1 MKDIVELTRLYL
13 NETLDSDDIELLN
26 EFIGLRTG
34 AIVVGLG
41 KVKQY
46 ASKLDQEIGSL
57 RRDLSDL
64 RKSTPEDAP
73 QKLADAL
80 ETMGKLFW
88 LQRKMGMY
96 TALTAAATGVG
107 VDNNGVYPSR
117 KTLRKIRAAKD
128 QSNYSSLS
136 GLLEWS
142 QCKFPKRRS
151 ENG

>member
-1 MKDIVELTRLYL
+1 MKNIVELTRLYL
-13 NETLDSDDIELLN
+13 NETPDSDDMELLN

-107 VDNNGVYPSR
+107 VDKS
-117 KTLRKIRAAKD
+117 TKILQRMEK
-128 QSNYSSLS
+128 Q
-136 GLLEWS
+136 
-142 QCKFPKRRS
+142 KR
-151 ENG
+151 

>member
-1 MKDIVELTRLYL
+1 MKDIVELTRLHL
-13 NETLDSDDIELLN
+13 NKTPDSDDIELLN

-107 VDNNGVYPSR
+107 VDKS
-117 KTLRKIRAAKD
+117 TKILQRMEK
-128 QSNYSSLS
+128 Q
-136 GLLEWS
+136 
-142 QCKFPKRRS
+142 KR
-151 ENG
+151 

>member
-1 MKDIVELTRLYL
+1 MKDIVELTRLHL
-13 NETLDSDDIELLN
+13 NKTPDSDDIELLN

-57 RRDLSDL
+57 RRDLSNL

-107 VDNNGVYPSR
+107 VDKS
-117 KTLRKIRAAKD
+117 TKILQRMEK
-128 QSNYSSLS
+128 Q
-136 GLLEWS
+136 
-142 QCKFPKRRS
+142 KK
-151 ENG
+151 

>member
-1 MKDIVELTRLYL
+1 MKDLVELTRLYL
-13 NETLDSDDIELLN
+13 NETPDSDDIELLN

-57 RRDLSDL
+57 RRDLSNL

-107 VDNNGVYPSR
+107 VDKS
-117 KTLRKIRAAKD
+117 TKILQRMEK
-128 QSNYSSLS
+128 Q
-136 GLLEWS
+136 
-142 QCKFPKRRS
+142 KR
-151 ENG
+151 

>member
-13 NETLDSDDIELLN
+13 NETPDSDDMELLN

-80 ETMGKLFW
+80 ETIGKLFW

-107 VDNNGVYPSR
+107 VDKS
-117 KTLRKIRAAKD
+117 TKILQRMEK
-128 QSNYSSLS
+128 Q
-136 GLLEWS
+136 
-142 QCKFPKRRS
+142 KR
-151 ENG
+151 

>member
-1 MKDIVELTRLYL
+1 MKDIVELTRLHL
-13 NETLDSDDIELLN
+13 NETPDSDDIELLN

-96 TALTAAATGVG
+96 AALTAAVTGVG
-107 VDNNGVYPSR
+107 VDKS
-117 KTLRKIRAAKD
+117 TKILQRMEK
-128 QSNYSSLS
+128 Q
-136 GLLEWS
+136 
-142 QCKFPKRRS
+142 KR
-151 ENG
+151 

>member
-13 NETLDSDDIELLN
+13 NETSDSDDIELLN

-107 VDNNGVYPSR
+107 VDKS
-117 KTLRKIRAAKD
+117 TKILQRMEK
-128 QSNYSSLS
+128 Q
-136 GLLEWS
+136 
-142 QCKFPKRRS
+142 KR
-151 ENG
+151 

>member
-1 MKDIVELTRLYL
+1 MKDLVELTRLHL
-13 NETLDSDDIELLN
+13 NETPDSDDIELLN

-107 VDNNGVYPSR
+107 VDKS
-117 KTLRKIRAAKD
+117 TKILQRMEK
-128 QSNYSSLS
+128 Q
-136 GLLEWS
+136 
-142 QCKFPKRRS
+142 KK
-151 ENG
+151 

>member
-1 MKDIVELTRLYL
+1 MKDIVELTRLHL
-13 NETLDSDDIELLN
+13 NETPDSDDIELLN

-34 AIVVGLG
+34 AVVVGLG

-46 ASKLDQEIGSL
+46 ASKLDQEIGSF

-64 RKSTPEDAP
+64 RKSTPEDSP

-107 VDNNGVYPSR
+107 VDKS
-117 KTLRKIRAAKD
+117 TKILQRMEK
-128 QSNYSSLS
+128 Q
-136 GLLEWS
+136 
-142 QCKFPKRRS
+142 KR
-151 ENG
+151 

>member
-1 MKDIVELTRLYL
+1 MKDIVELTRLSL
-13 NETLDSDDIELLN
+13 NETPDSDDIELLN

-57 RRDLSDL
+57 KRDLSDL

-107 VDNNGVYPSR
+107 VDKS
-117 KTLRKIRAAKD
+117 TKILQRMEK
-128 QSNYSSLS
+128 Q
-136 GLLEWS
+136 
-142 QCKFPKRRS
+142 KR
-151 ENG
+151 

>member
-1 MKDIVELTRLYL
+1 MKDIVELTRLHL
-13 NETLDSDDIELLN
+13 NETPDSDDIELLN

-57 RRDLSDL
+57 RRDLSNL

-80 ETMGKLFW
+80 KTMGKLFW

-107 VDNNGVYPSR
+107 VDKS
-117 KTLRKIRAAKD
+117 TKILQRMEK
-128 QSNYSSLS
+128 Q
-136 GLLEWS
+136 
-142 QCKFPKRRS
+142 KR
-151 ENG
+151 

>member
-1 MKDIVELTRLYL
+1 MKDIVELTRLHL
-13 NETLDSDDIELLN
+13 NETPDSDDIELLN

-64 RKSTPEDAP
+64 RKSKPEDAP

-80 ETMGKLFW
+80 ETIGKLFW

-96 TALTAAATGVG
+96 TALTAAAAGVG
-107 VDNNGVYPSR
+107 VDKS
-117 KTLRKIRAAKD
+117 TKILQRMEK
-128 QSNYSSLS
+128 Q
-136 GLLEWS
+136 
-142 QCKFPKRRS
+142 KR
-151 ENG
+151 

>member
-1 MKDIVELTRLYL
+1 MKDIVELTRLHL
-13 NETLDSDDIELLN
+13 NKTPDSDDIELLN

-107 VDNNGVYPSR
+107 VDKS
-117 KTLRKIRAAKD
+117 TKILQRMEK
-128 QSNYSSLS
+128 Q
-136 GLLEWS
+136 
-142 QCKFPKRRS
+142 KK
-151 ENG
+151 

>member
-1 MKDIVELTRLYL
+1 MKDIVELTRLHL
-13 NETLDSDDIELLN
+13 NETPDSDDIELLN

-46 ASKLDQEIGSL
+46 ATKLDQEIGSL

-64 RKSTPEDAP
+64 RKSSPEDAP

-107 VDNNGVYPSR
+107 VDKS
-117 KTLRKIRAAKD
+117 TKILQRMEK
-128 QSNYSSLS
+128 Q
-136 GLLEWS
+136 
-142 QCKFPKRRS
+142 KR
-151 ENG
+151 

>member
-1 MKDIVELTRLYL
+1 MKDMVELTRLYL
-13 NETLDSDDIELLN
+13 NETPDSDDIELLN

-107 VDNNGVYPSR
+107 VDKS
-117 KTLRKIRAAKD
+117 TKILQRMEK
-128 QSNYSSLS
+128 Q
-136 GLLEWS
+136 
-142 QCKFPKRRS
+142 KR
-151 ENG
+151 

>member
-1 MKDIVELTRLYL
+1 MKDLVELTRLHL
-13 NETLDSDDIELLN
+13 NETPDSDDIELLN

-64 RKSTPEDAP
+64 RKSPPEDAP

-107 VDNNGVYPSR
+107 VDKS
-117 KTLRKIRAAKD
+117 TKILQRMEK
-128 QSNYSSLS
+128 Q
-136 GLLEWS
+136 
-142 QCKFPKRRS
+142 KK
-151 ENG
+151 

>member
-1 MKDIVELTRLYL
+1 MKDLVELTRLYL
-13 NETLDSDDIELLN
+13 NETPDSDDIELLN

-107 VDNNGVYPSR
+107 VDKS
-117 KTLRKIRAAKD
+117 TKILQRMEK
-128 QSNYSSLS
+128 Q
-136 GLLEWS
+136 
-142 QCKFPKRRS
+142 KR
-151 ENG
+151 

>member
-1 MKDIVELTRLYL
+1 MKDIVELTRLHL
-13 NETLDSDDIELLN
+13 NETPDSDDIELLN

-64 RKSTPEDAP
+64 RKSSPEDAP

-96 TALTAAATGVG
+96 TALTAAAAGVG
-107 VDNNGVYPSR
+107 VDKS
-117 KTLRKIRAAKD
+117 TKILQRMEK
-128 QSNYSSLS
+128 Q
-136 GLLEWS
+136 
-142 QCKFPKRRS
+142 KR
-151 ENG
+151 

>member
-1 MKDIVELTRLYL
+1 MNDIVELTRLHL
-13 NETLDSDDIELLN
+13 NETPDSDDIELLN

-107 VDNNGVYPSR
+107 VDKS
-117 KTLRKIRAAKD
+117 TKI
-128 QSNYSSLS
+128 L
-136 GLLEWS
+136 
-142 QCKFPKRRS
+142 KRMEKQKR
-151 ENG
+151 

>member
-1 MKDIVELTRLYL
+1 MKDIVELTRLHL
-13 NETLDSDDIELLN
+13 NETPDSDDIELLN

-57 RRDLSDL
+57 RRDLSAL

-107 VDNNGVYPSR
+107 VDKS
-117 KTLRKIRAAKD
+117 TKILQRMEK
-128 QSNYSSLS
+128 Q
-136 GLLEWS
+136 
-142 QCKFPKRRS
+142 KR
-151 ENG
+151 

>member
-1 MKDIVELTRLYL
+1 MKDIVELTRLHL
-13 NETLDSDDIELLN
+13 NETPDSDDIELLN

-64 RKSTPEDAP
+64 RKSTPEDA
-73 QKLADAL
+73 L
-80 ETMGKLFW
+80 ETMGKLFL

-107 VDNNGVYPSR
+107 VDKS
-117 KTLRKIRAAKD
+117 TKILQRMEK
-128 QSNYSSLS
+128 Q
-136 GLLEWS
+136 
-142 QCKFPKRRS
+142 KR
-151 ENG
+151 

>member
-13 NETLDSDDIELLN
+13 NETPDSNDIELLN

-64 RKSTPEDAP
+64 RKSKPEDAP

-107 VDNNGVYPSR
+107 VDKS
-117 KTLRKIRAAKD
+117 TKILQRMEK
-128 QSNYSSLS
+128 Q
-136 GLLEWS
+136 
-142 QCKFPKRRS
+142 KR
-151 ENG
+151 

>member
-1 MKDIVELTRLYL
+1 MKDIVELTRLHL
-13 NETLDSDDIELLN
+13 NEKPDSDDIELLN

-57 RRDLSDL
+57 RRDLSGL

-73 QKLADAL
+73 QKLADPL

-96 TALTAAATGVG
+96 TALTTAATGIG
-107 VDNNGVYPSR
+107 VDKSN
-117 KTLRKIRAAKD
+117 KLLRKLGK
-128 QSNYSSLS
+128 
-136 GLLEWS
+136 
-142 QCKFPKRRS
+142 K
-151 ENG
+151 

>member
-1 MKDIVELTRLYL
+1 MKDIVELTRLHL
-13 NETLDSDDIELLN
+13 NEKPDSDDIELLN

-64 RKSTPEDAP
+64 KKSTPEDAP

-107 VDNNGVYPSR
+107 VDKS
-117 KTLRKIRAAKD
+117 TKILQLMEK
-128 QSNYSSLS
+128 Q
-136 GLLEWS
+136 
-142 QCKFPKRRS
+142 KR
-151 ENG
+151 

>member
-13 NETLDSDDIELLN
+13 NETPDSDDIELLN

-34 AIVVGLG
+34 AIVMGLG

-46 ASKLDQEIGSL
+46 ASKLDQEINSL
-57 RRDLSDL
+57 RANLSDL
-64 RKSTPEDAP
+64 RKSTPEDGP
-73 QKLADAL
+73 EKLADAL

-107 VDNNGVYPSR
+107 VE
-117 KTLRKIRAAKD
+117 KT
-128 QSNYSSLS
+128 NT
-136 GLLEWS
+136 LLKKLE
-142 QCKFPKRRS
+142 K
-151 ENG
+151 

>member
-1 MKDIVELTRLYL
+1 MKDIVELTRLHL
-13 NETLDSDDIELLN
+13 NETPDSDDIELLN

-46 ASKLDQEIGSL
+46 ASKLDQEIGLL

-107 VDNNGVYPSR
+107 VDKS
-117 KTLRKIRAAKD
+117 TKILQRMEK
-128 QSNYSSLS
+128 Q
-136 GLLEWS
+136 
-142 QCKFPKRRS
+142 KR
-151 ENG
+151 

>member
-1 MKDIVELTRLYL
+1 MKDLVELTRLHL
-13 NETLDSDDIELLN
+13 NETPDSDDIELLN

-73 QKLADAL
+73 QKLADPL

-107 VDNNGVYPSR
+107 VDKS
-117 KTLRKIRAAKD
+117 TKILQRMEK
-128 QSNYSSLS
+128 Q
-136 GLLEWS
+136 
-142 QCKFPKRRS
+142 KR
-151 ENG
+151 

>member
-1 MKDIVELTRLYL
+1 MKDIVELTRLHL
-13 NETLDSDDIELLN
+13 NETPDSDDIELLN

-57 RRDLSDL
+57 RRDLSNL

-107 VDNNGVYPSR
+107 VDKS
-117 KTLRKIRAAKD
+117 TKILQRMEK
-128 QSNYSSLS
+128 Q
-136 GLLEWS
+136 
-142 QCKFPKRRS
+142 KR
-151 ENG
+151 

>member
-1 MKDIVELTRLYL
+1 MKDLVELTRLHL
-13 NETLDSDDIELLN
+13 NETPDSDDIELLN

-57 RRDLSDL
+57 RRDLSNL

-107 VDNNGVYPSR
+107 VDKS
-117 KTLRKIRAAKD
+117 TKILQRMEK
-128 QSNYSSLS
+128 Q
-136 GLLEWS
+136 
-142 QCKFPKRRS
+142 KR
-151 ENG
+151 

>member
-1 MKDIVELTRLYL
+1 MKDLVELTRLHL
-13 NETLDSDDIELLN
+13 NETPDSDDVELLN

-107 VDNNGVYPSR
+107 VDKS
-117 KTLRKIRAAKD
+117 TKILQRMEK
-128 QSNYSSLS
+128 Q
-136 GLLEWS
+136 
-142 QCKFPKRRS
+142 KR
-151 ENG
+151 

>member
-1 MKDIVELTRLYL
+1 MKDMVELTRLYL
-13 NETLDSDDIELLN
+13 NETPDSDDIELLN

-80 ETMGKLFW
+80 ETIGKLFW

-107 VDNNGVYPSR
+107 VDKS
-117 KTLRKIRAAKD
+117 TKILQRMEK
-128 QSNYSSLS
+128 Q
-136 GLLEWS
+136 
-142 QCKFPKRRS
+142 KR
-151 ENG
+151 

>member
-13 NETLDSDDIELLN
+13 NETPDSDDIELLN

-107 VDNNGVYPSR
+107 VDKS
-117 KTLRKIRAAKD
+117 TKILQRMEK
-128 QSNYSSLS
+128 Q
-136 GLLEWS
+136 
-142 QCKFPKRRS
+142 KR
-151 ENG
+151 

>member
-1 MKDIVELTRLYL
+1 MKDLVELARLHL
-13 NETLDSDDIELLN
+13 NETPDSDDIELLN

-107 VDNNGVYPSR
+107 VDKS
-117 KTLRKIRAAKD
+117 TKILQRMEK
-128 QSNYSSLS
+128 Q
-136 GLLEWS
+136 
-142 QCKFPKRRS
+142 KR
-151 ENG
+151 

>member
-1 MKDIVELTRLYL
+1 MKDLVELTRLHL
-13 NETLDSDDIELLN
+13 NETPDSDDIELLN

-107 VDNNGVYPSR
+107 VEKS
-117 KTLRKIRAAKD
+117 TKILQRMEK
-128 QSNYSSLS
+128 Q
-136 GLLEWS
+136 
-142 QCKFPKRRS
+142 KR
-151 ENG
+151 

>member
-1 MKDIVELTRLYL
+1 MKDIVELTRLHL
-13 NETLDSDDIELLN
+13 NETPDSDDIELLN

-57 RRDLSDL
+57 RRDLSNL

-107 VDNNGVYPSR
+107 IDKS
-117 KTLRKIRAAKD
+117 TKILQRMEK
-128 QSNYSSLS
+128 Q
-136 GLLEWS
+136 
-142 QCKFPKRRS
+142 KR
-151 ENG
+151 

>member
-13 NETLDSDDIELLN
+13 NETPDSDDIELLN

-64 RKSTPEDAP
+64 RKSSPEDAP

-107 VDNNGVYPSR
+107 VDKS
-117 KTLRKIRAAKD
+117 TKILQRMEK
-128 QSNYSSLS
+128 QT
-136 GLLEWS
+136 
-142 QCKFPKRRS
+142 R
-151 ENG
+151 

>member
-1 MKDIVELTRLYL
+1 MKDIVELTRLHL
-13 NETLDSDDIELLN
+13 NETPDSDDIELLN

-46 ASKLDQEIGSL
+46 ASKLDQEIVSL
-57 RRDLSDL
+57 RWDLSDL

-107 VDNNGVYPSR
+107 VDKSTKILQRMEKQKRWTTYTH
-117 KTLRKIRAAKD
+117 TLPV
-128 QSNYSSLS
+128 QTH
-136 GLLEWS
+136 
-142 QCKFPKRRS
+142 KFMMT
-151 ENG
+151 

>member
-1 MKDIVELTRLYL
+1 MTTVIQHLNSSMKDIVELTRLHL
-13 NETLDSDDIELLN
+13 NETPDSDDMKLLN

-57 RRDLSDL
+57 RRDLSDI

-107 VDNNGVYPSR
+107 VDKS
-117 KTLRKIRAAKD
+117 TKILQRMEK
-128 QSNYSSLS
+128 Q
-136 GLLEWS
+136 
-142 QCKFPKRRS
+142 KR
-151 ENG
+151 